1 MIRPRPGRH
10 VTPELRPLAYHADI
24 VTRLEALE
32 PRGWAV
38 FARAAT
44 QASTP
49 PASTEGED
57 LGSGEDLEQQLLRH
71 AYRMEAEAHPRV
83 HEAARRAGAALEVSV
98 PISIYQLEGADQA
111 NAALAYRPSEAVI
124 AFSGNILALLSD
136 DELVACFGHEL
147 AHHRLWSED
156 ASRLLVADRFLGA
169 LSIDAATPPYYLET
183 GRRYDLATELY
194 ADRGSFL
201 ACGSLEVTVS
211 SLVKLATGL
220 GDIDP
225 AAYLRQARDAHPER
239 GAGGATHPETVLRA
253 WALEHWANGDGDEA
267 VRTLLAPGLDIERL
281 DLVDRERLEA
291 LTRQLVMDALAPTWM
306 QTDAVTGHARHFLV
320 DVLAT
325 APGRSRLG
333 WTRQQSSDG
342 ATLPV
347 ETRVPE
353 EASTETRRFLAYV
366 LLDLATVDPDL
377 DDEPLV
383 ECLAVAREAGIE
395 PAFEALVK
403 KEIGASAKSWES
415 LRRRALERR
424 RESSAVATPD
434 VPLDAGSDTIQPG
447 LATRDAQDEAGPA

>member
-1 MIRPRPGRH
+1 M
-10 VTPELRPLAYHADI
+10 
-24 VTRLEALE
+24 
-32 PRGWAV
+32 

-57 LGSGEDLEQQLLRH
+57 LGSAEDLEQQLLRH

-98 PISIYQLEGADQA
+98 PISIYQLEGADQV

-211 SLVKLATGL
+211 SLVKVATGL

-225 AAYLRQARDAHPER
+225 TAYLRQARDAHPER
-239 GAGGATHPETVLRA
+239 GSGGATHPETALRA
-253 WALEHWANGDGDEA
+253 WALELWANGDGDQA

-281 DLVDRERLEA
+281 DLVDRERLET
-291 LTRQLVMDALAPTWM
+291 LTRRLVMDAVAPTWM
-306 QTDAVTGHARHFLV
+306 QTDAVTGHARQFLV

-325 APGRSRLG
+325 AAGRSRG
-333 WTRQQSSDG
+333 WPRQQLADG
-342 ATLPV
+342 AARPV
-347 ETRVPE
+347 ETRVPD

-395 PAFEALVK
+395 PAFETLVK
-403 KEIGASAKSWES
+403 KEMGTNAKSWES
-415 LRRRALERR
+415 LRRRALGRR
-424 RESSAVATPD
+424 QAPSADAASDTPMGAVGEPSPPGSATPD
-434 VPLDAGSDTIQPG
+434 G
-447 LATRDAQDEAGPA
+447 QDEAGPA